1 MTVQRKAYL
10 AAIGYA
16 LIIGLSFMFVKV
28 ALTVA
33 SPIDTLA
40 HRFSIAF
47 ISILIFMIFTKKRVK
62 IGKQDIMRILPL
74 ALLYPLAFF
83 TFQVLGLAQI
93 SSTEAGIIQAAIP
106 VFTLILASV
115 LLKEKSSHLQLFFV
129 GLSVAGVI
137 FMLSMS
143 NGGANTGN
151 LIGSG
156 LILLSALA
164 VSFYNIFARKLT
176 RQYSLISLTYMMTF
190 CGFVIFNGVAIGNH
204 VMNQTLPQFFKPF
217 LYGDFVIAIVYLGIL
232 SSLVTSY
239 LSNYSL
245 SILEA
250 SKMSVFSNLATFITI
265 LAGVIFLKEAFHLYH
280 LIGGVSIV
288 IGVIGTNYFGNKTG
302 AS

>member
-1 MTVQRKAYL
+1 MTAQRKAYL
-10 AAIGYA
+10 AAISYS

-33 SPIDTLA
+33 NPIDTLA

-47 ISILIFMIFTKKRVK
+47 ISIVIFMSFTKNRVK

-74 ALLYPLAFF
+74 AILYPLAFF
-83 TFQVLGLAQI
+83 TFQVLGLVKI
-93 SSTEAGIIQAAIP
+93 SSSESGIIQATIP

-115 LLKEKSSHLQLFFV
+115 LLKEKSSHLQLLFI

-137 FMLSMS
+137 FMLYMS
-143 NGGANTGN
+143 NGGASAGN
-151 LIGSG
+151 IIGSG
-156 LILLSALA
+156 LILLSTLA
-164 VSFYNIFARKLT
+164 VSFYNVFARKLT
-176 RQYSLISLTYMMTF
+176 RQYSLITLTYMMTF

-204 VMNQTLPQFFKPF
+204 VVNQTLPQFFKPF
-217 LYGDFVIAIVYLGIL
+217 IHGDFVIAIFYLGIL

-239 LSNYSL
+239 LSNYAL

-288 IGVIGTNYFGNKTG
+288 VGVIGTNYFGNRRG
-302 AS
+302 AL

>member
-1 MTVQRKAYL
+1 MTAQRKAYL
-10 AAIGYA
+10 AAISYS

-33 SPIDTLA
+33 NPIDTLA

-47 ISILIFMIFTKKRVK
+47 ISIVIFMSFTKNRVK

-74 ALLYPLAFF
+74 AILYPLAFF
-83 TFQVLGLAQI
+83 TFQVLGLVKI
-93 SSTEAGIIQAAIP
+93 SSSEAGIIQATIP

-115 LLKEKSSHLQLFFV
+115 LLKEKSSHLQLLFI

-137 FMLSMS
+137 FMLYMS
-143 NGGANTGN
+143 NGGASAGN
-151 LIGSG
+151 IIGSG

-164 VSFYNIFARKLT
+164 VSFYNVFARKLT
-176 RQYSLISLTYMMTF
+176 RQYSLITLTYMMTF

-204 VMNQTLPQFFKPF
+204 VVNQTLPQFFKPF
-217 LYGDFVIAIVYLGIL
+217 IHGDFVIAIFYLGIL

-239 LSNYSL
+239 LSNYAL

-288 IGVIGTNYFGNKTG
+288 VGVIGTNYFGNRRG
-302 AS
+302 AP

>member
-1 MTVQRKAYL
+1 MTAQRKAYL
-10 AAIGYA
+10 AAISYS

-33 SPIDTLA
+33 NPIDTLA

-47 ISILIFMIFTKKRVK
+47 ISIVVFMSFTKNRVK
-62 IGKQDIMRILPL
+62 ICKQDIMRILPL
-74 ALLYPLAFF
+74 AILYPLAFF
-83 TFQVLGLAQI
+83 TFQVLGLVKI
-93 SSTEAGIIQAAIP
+93 SSSEAGIIQATIP

-115 LLKEKSSHLQLFFV
+115 LLKEKSSHLQLLFI

-137 FMLSMS
+137 FMLYMS
-143 NGGANTGN
+143 NGGASAGN
-151 LIGSG
+151 IIGSG

-164 VSFYNIFARKLT
+164 VSFYNVFARKLT
-176 RQYSLISLTYMMTF
+176 RQYSLITLTYMMTF

-204 VMNQTLPQFFKPF
+204 VVNQTLPQFFKPF
-217 LYGDFVIAIVYLGIL
+217 IHGDFVIAIFYLGIL

-239 LSNYSL
+239 LSNYAL
-245 SILEA
+245 SILEV

-288 IGVIGTNYFGNKTG
+288 VGVIGTNYFGNRRG
-302 AS
+302 AP

>member
-1 MTVQRKAYL
+1 MTAQRKAYL
-10 AAIGYA
+10 AAISYA
-16 LIIGLSFMFVKV
+16 FIIGLSFMFVKV

-47 ISILIFMIFTKKRVK
+47 ISIVIFMSFTKNHFK
-62 IGKQDIMRILPL
+62 IGRQDIIRILPL
-74 ALLYPLAFF
+74 AILYPLAFF
-83 TFQVLGLAQI
+83 TFQVLGLAKI
-93 SSTEAGIIQAAIP
+93 SSSEAGIIQATIP

-115 LLKEKSSHLQLFFV
+115 LLKEKSSHLQLFFI

-137 FMLSMS
+137 FMLFMS
-143 NGGANTGN
+143 NEGASAGN
-151 LIGSG
+151 VIGS
-156 LILLSALA
+156 LFILLSALA
-164 VSFYNIFARKLT
+164 VSFYNVFARKLT
-176 RQYSLISLTYMMTF
+176 RQYPLITLTYMMTF

-204 VMNQTLPQFFKPF
+204 VINQTLPQFFQPF
-217 LYGDFVIAIVYLGIL
+217 MHGDFVIAIVYLGIL

-288 IGVIGTNYFGNKTG
+288 VGVIGTNYFGNRRG
-302 AS
+302 NS

>member
-1 MTVQRKAYL
+1 MTAQRKAYL
-10 AAIGYA
+10 AAISYS

-33 SPIDTLA
+33 NPIDTLA

-47 ISILIFMIFTKKRVK
+47 ISIVIFMSFTKNRVK
-62 IGKQDIMRILPL
+62 IGKQDIIRILPL
-74 ALLYPLAFF
+74 AILYPLAFF
-83 TFQVLGLAQI
+83 TFQVLGLVKI
-93 SSTEAGIIQAAIP
+93 SSSEAGIIQATIP

-115 LLKEKSSHLQLFFV
+115 LLKEKSSHLQLLFI

-137 FMLSMS
+137 FMLYMS
-143 NGGANTGN
+143 NGGASAGN
-151 LIGSG
+151 IIGSG

-164 VSFYNIFARKLT
+164 VSFYNVFARKLT
-176 RQYSLISLTYMMTF
+176 RQYSLITLTYMMTF

-204 VMNQTLPQFFKPF
+204 VVNQTLPQFFKPF
-217 LYGDFVIAIVYLGIL
+217 IHGDFVIAIFYLGIL

-239 LSNYSL
+239 LSNYAL

-288 IGVIGTNYFGNKTG
+288 VGVIGTNYFGNRRG
-302 AS
+302 AP

>member
-1 MTVQRKAYL
+1 MTAQRKAYL
-10 AAIGYA
+10 AAISYS

-33 SPIDTLA
+33 NPIDTLA

-47 ISILIFMIFTKKRVK
+47 ISIVIFMSFTKNRVK
-62 IGKQDIMRILPL
+62 ICKQDIMRILPL
-74 ALLYPLAFF
+74 AILYPLAFF
-83 TFQVLGLAQI
+83 TFQVLGLVKI
-93 SSTEAGIIQAAIP
+93 SSSEAGIIQATIP

-115 LLKEKSSHLQLFFV
+115 LLKEKSSHLQLLFI

-137 FMLSMS
+137 FMLYMS
-143 NGGANTGN
+143 NGGASAGN
-151 LIGSG
+151 IIGSG

-164 VSFYNIFARKLT
+164 VSFYNVFARKLT
-176 RQYSLISLTYMMTF
+176 RQYSLITLTYMMTF

-204 VMNQTLPQFFKPF
+204 VVNQTLPQFFKPF
-217 LYGDFVIAIVYLGIL
+217 IHGDFVIAIFYLGIL

-239 LSNYSL
+239 LSNYAL

-288 IGVIGTNYFGNKTG
+288 VGVIGTNYFGNRRG
-302 AS
+302 AP

>member
-1 MTVQRKAYL
+1 MTAQRKAYL
-10 AAIGYA
+10 AAISYS

-33 SPIDTLA
+33 NPIDTLA

-47 ISILIFMIFTKKRVK
+47 ISIVVFMSFTKNRVK
-62 IGKQDIMRILPL
+62 ICKQDIMRILPL
-74 ALLYPLAFF
+74 AILYPLAFF
-83 TFQVLGLAQI
+83 TFQVLGLVKI
-93 SSTEAGIIQAAIP
+93 SSSEAGIIQATIP

-115 LLKEKSSHLQLFFV
+115 LLKEKSSHLQLLFI

-137 FMLSMS
+137 FMLYMS
-143 NGGANTGN
+143 NGGASAGN
-151 LIGSG
+151 IIGSG

-164 VSFYNIFARKLT
+164 VSFYNVFARKLT
-176 RQYSLISLTYMMTF
+176 RQYSLITLTYMMTF

-204 VMNQTLPQFFKPF
+204 VVNQTLPQFFKPF
-217 LYGDFVIAIVYLGIL
+217 IHGDFVIAIFYLGIL

-239 LSNYSL
+239 LSNYAL

-288 IGVIGTNYFGNKTG
+288 VGVIGTNYFGNRRG
-302 AS
+302 AP

>member
-1 MTVQRKAYL
+1 MTAQRKAYL
-10 AAIGYA
+10 AAISYS

-33 SPIDTLA
+33 NPIDTLA

-47 ISILIFMIFTKKRVK
+47 ISIVVFMSFTKNRVK
-62 IGKQDIMRILPL
+62 ICKQDIMRILPL
-74 ALLYPLAFF
+74 AILYPLAFF
-83 TFQVLGLAQI
+83 TFQVLGLVKI
-93 SSTEAGIIQAAIP
+93 SSSEAGIIQATIP

-115 LLKEKSSHLQLFFV
+115 LLKEKSSHLQLLFI

-137 FMLSMS
+137 FMLYMS
-143 NGGANTGN
+143 NGGASAGN
-151 LIGSG
+151 IIGSG

-164 VSFYNIFARKLT
+164 VSFYNVFARKLT
-176 RQYSLISLTYMMTF
+176 RQYSLITLTYMMTF

-204 VMNQTLPQFFKPF
+204 VVNQTLPQFFKPF
-217 LYGDFVIAIVYLGIL
+217 IHGDFVIAIFYLGIL

-239 LSNYSL
+239 LSNYAL

-265 LAGVIFLKEAFHLYH
+265 LAGVIFLMEAFHLYH

-288 IGVIGTNYFGNKTG
+288 VGVIGTNYFGNRRG
-302 AS
+302 AP

>member
-1 MTVQRKAYL
+1 MTAQRKAYL

-47 ISILIFMIFTKKRVK
+47 ISILIFMICTKKRVK

-115 LLKEKSSHLQLFFV
+115 LLKEKSSQLQLFFV
-129 GLSVAGVI
+129 SLSVAGVI
-137 FMLSMS
+137 FMLCMS

-151 LIGSG
+151 LIGRG

-288 IGVIGTNYFGNKTG
+288 IGVIGTNYFGNKRG

>member
-1 MTVQRKAYL
+1 MTAQRKAYL
-10 AAIGYA
+10 AAISYS

-33 SPIDTLA
+33 NPIDTLA

-47 ISILIFMIFTKKRVK
+47 ISIVIFMSFTKNRVK

-74 ALLYPLAFF
+74 AILYPLAFF
-83 TFQVLGLAQI
+83 TFQVLGLVKI
-93 SSTEAGIIQAAIP
+93 SSSEAGIIQATIP

-115 LLKEKSSHLQLFFV
+115 LLKEKSSHLQLLFI

-137 FMLSMS
+137 FMLYMS
-143 NGGANTGN
+143 NGGASAGN
-151 LIGSG
+151 IIGSG

-164 VSFYNIFARKLT
+164 VSFYNVFARKLT
-176 RQYSLISLTYMMTF
+176 RQYSLITLTYMMIF

-204 VMNQTLPQFFKPF
+204 VVNQTLPQFFKPF
-217 LYGDFVIAIVYLGIL
+217 IHGDFVIAIFYLGIL

-239 LSNYSL
+239 LSNYAL

-265 LAGVIFLKEAFHLYH
+265 LAGVILLKEAFHLYH

-288 IGVIGTNYFGNKTG
+288 VGVIGTNYFGNRRG
-302 AS
+302 AP

>member
-1 MTVQRKAYL
+1 MTAQRKAYL
-10 AAIGYA
+10 AAISYS

-33 SPIDTLA
+33 NPIDTLA

-47 ISILIFMIFTKKRVK
+47 ISIVIFMSFTKNRVK

-74 ALLYPLAFF
+74 AILYPLAFF
-83 TFQVLGLAQI
+83 TFQVLGLVKI
-93 SSTEAGIIQAAIP
+93 SSSEAGIIQATIP

-115 LLKEKSSHLQLFFV
+115 LLKEKSSHLQLLFI

-137 FMLSMS
+137 FMLYMS
-143 NGGANTGN
+143 NGGASAGN
-151 LIGSG
+151 IIGSG

-164 VSFYNIFARKLT
+164 VSFYNVFARKLT
-176 RQYSLISLTYMMTF
+176 RQYSLITLTYMMTF

-204 VMNQTLPQFFKPF
+204 VVNQTLPQFFKPF
-217 LYGDFVIAIVYLGIL
+217 IHGDFVIAIFYLGIL

-239 LSNYSL
+239 LSNYAL

-265 LAGVIFLKEAFHLYH
+265 LAGVILLKEAFHLYH

-288 IGVIGTNYFGNKTG
+288 VGVIGTNYFGNRRG
-302 AS
+302 AP